1 MLGAMDATEWIK
13 RRQQEIEKLTHK
25 ADAVGREAWAA
36 ATRTGEN
43 LAATRPSDVVA
54 LGARV
59 LSQPGVVVGAP
70 ATAVRMGRAVGEAV
84 RGSGVTPARPA
95 AAHAQPSRPRP
106 VSSPGAGRA
115 EGAVNASSTVAPRQS
130 VSSENLT
137 GLRRQQAAFREE
149 VLEESKKNSWMA
161 VPALAPAAV
170 VVGLE
175 GLAFAAARAA
185 APAVS
190 RLPLNLAGRE
200 PALRVGDNWATRAG
214 RLAHKA
220 LKERLEQKEGWDYE
234 PRFRGPNGLRKPD
247 VGAPAR
253 NPTNSDA
260 RRLME
265 LKPDTPSGRRAA
277 ERVVREYQA
286 ETGNKTRAIYYNP
299 EDYM

>member
-1 MLGAMDATEWIK
+1 M
-13 RRQQEIEKLTHK
+13 
-25 ADAVGREAWAA
+25 
-36 ATRTGEN
+36 
-43 LAATRPSDVVA
+43 
-54 LGARV
+54 
-59 LSQPGVVVGAP
+59 
-70 ATAVRMGRAVGEAV
+70 
-84 RGSGVTPARPA
+84 
-95 AAHAQPSRPRP
+95 
-106 VSSPGAGRA
+106 
-115 EGAVNASSTVAPRQS
+115 
-130 VSSENLT
+130 
-137 GLRRQQAAFREE
+137 
-149 VLEESKKNSWMA
+149 
-161 VPALAPAAV
+161 
-170 VVGLE
+170 
-175 GLAFAAARAA
+175 
-185 APAVS
+185 
-190 RLPLNLAGRE
+190 
-200 PALRVGDNWATRAG
+200 RVGDNWATRAG